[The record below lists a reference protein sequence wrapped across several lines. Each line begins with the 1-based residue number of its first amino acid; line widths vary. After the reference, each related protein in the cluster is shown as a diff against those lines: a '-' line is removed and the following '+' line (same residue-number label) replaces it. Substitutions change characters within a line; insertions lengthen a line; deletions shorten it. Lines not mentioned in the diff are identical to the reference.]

1 MSFVWKYAGN
11 ISFSVIS
18 HMQFD
23 ILNSF
28 PACGSLNVQLNNKY
42 LSSVAIPGSEQH
54 PPILPLHTLKSAVVY
69 KTGAW

>member
-1 MSFVWKYAGN
+1 
-11 ISFSVIS
+11 
-18 HMQFD
+18 MQFD

-69 KTGAW
+69 KTGA